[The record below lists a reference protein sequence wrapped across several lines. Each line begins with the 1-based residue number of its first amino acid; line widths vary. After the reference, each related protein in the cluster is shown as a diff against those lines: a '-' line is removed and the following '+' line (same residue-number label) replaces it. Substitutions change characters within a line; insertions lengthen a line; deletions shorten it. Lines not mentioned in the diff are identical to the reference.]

1 MSDDEREEKELDLS
15 SAEVVTK
22 YKTAAEIV
30 NSLFLTLLMPLW
42 SQILFGFWLFHTLD
56 TIFPGTLLKFIFF
69 NLYFLVQLRFD
80 VFFLVFIYDFTEALK
95 LVISEC
101 KPKRRLWIFVRKGI
115 HTFESKLII
124 FINEGALSLTFF

>member
-101 KPKRRLWIFVRKGI
+101 KPKAKIVDICEKGDSYI
-115 HTFESKLII
+115 RE
-124 FINEGALSLTFF
+124 